1 MSFVQQLAGPRALVL
16 DGGLATELAARGH
29 DLDDP
34 LWSAR
39 LLLDAPAAIVEVH
52 RAWLQA
58 GADVITSASYQASLP
73 GLRARGLDHDAA
85 IALLREAVALARRAC
100 ALEHR
105 DAFVAA
111 SAGSYGAS
119 LADGSEYTGAFGP
132 IDDEALVR
140 FHRERLPGFVDA
152 DVIAFETIPSAREA
166 AAIARALVDHRGPP
180 AWLSLQLRA
189 PDRTG
194 AGDTLEA
201 CVDAVAECPAIV
213 ALGVNCCDPAHVAA
227 ALARLRGRS
236 ERPLVAYANA
246 GERYDGHARCFVGAP
261 LGPAAFAALAAAWIA
276 GGARL
281 VGGCCRTGPAHIA
294 ALAAMRD
301 AG

>member
-73 GLRARGLDHDAA
+73 ACARAGSTTTPRS
-85 IALLREAVALARRAC
+85 RCCARRWRWRGAC